1 MTRGAIVAVL
11 AVAALWSPQL
21 AAAGVQRPNPVL
33 VGRTVDYVTPLQ
45 TPSGGVAALEPLDPA
60 VTEQAVADGNYLAY
74 LQRDDLGG
82 FVPAPVGQ
90 FPLSSGGRNV
100 VGAGRHQSQIPTFAQ
115 AASGVVQSFAF
126 VGGGGSGAT
135 PDQGTSPV
143 QGLGTPPHVS
153 PPTNTNTV
161 PPPNQG
167 FAGAPPTTTTT
178 PSGTTTTTGKPPTGG
193 ATTTAP
199 TTTGR
204 GGGGGGGGGG
214 TTTTTTTT
222 PTTTTT
228 TTTTGTTTTTTTTSG
243 TTTTTSGGG
252 GGGSGGGSSTP
263 SCGTTGLAITSDLDG
278 CRIYAINM
286 APGDATYEHVTL
298 RNDSGGPVTLS
309 LRAAGTTNHLW
320 NDLQMG
326 VWQTGAAAP
335 SPLPP
340 LLWWTSGDNQL
351 TTLAAGASVS
361 YTIELY
367 LPGSAGN
374 DDQGLTA
381 SIDFIW
387 HAQG

>member
-1 MTRGAIVAVL
+1 
-11 AVAALWSPQL
+11 
-21 AAAGVQRPNPVL
+21 VQRPNPIL
-33 VGRTVDYVTPLQ
+33 VSRTVDYVTPLQ
-45 TPSGGVAALEPLDPA
+45 TSGGGVASLEPLDPA
-60 VTEQAVADGNYLAY
+60 VTAQAVADGNYLAY

-90 FPLSSGGRNV
+90 FALSSGGRNV
-100 VGAGRHQSQIPTFAQ
+100 VGVGHQSQIPTFAQ

-126 VGGGGSGAT
+126 VGGGGGGGAP
-135 PDQGTSPV
+135 PDQGTSAVP
-143 QGLGTPPHVS
+143 GLGTPPTVA
-153 PPTNTNTV
+153 PPANTNTV

-178 PSGTTTTTGKPPTGG
+178 PGSTTTTGPTSPGS
-193 ATTTAP
+193 TTAP
-199 TTTGR
+199 TTT

-214 TTTTTTTT
+214 GRGGTTTTAPPTTTT
-222 PTTTTT
+222 PTTTTPT
-228 TTTTGTTTTTTTTSG
+228 TTAPTTTAP
-243 TTTTTSGGG
+243 TTTSGGG
-252 GGGSGGGSSTP
+252 GGGGGSSP
-263 SCGTTGLAITSDLDG
+263 SCGTAGLRITSDLDG

-286 APGDATYEHVTL
+286 APGDATYEHVTI
-298 RNDSGGPVTLS
+298 RNESGAPVTLS
-309 LRAAGTTNHLW
+309 LRASGTTNHLW

-335 SPLPP
+335 SPVPP
-340 LLWWTSGDNQL
+340 LLWWTGGENQL
-351 TTLAAGASVS
+351 TTLAAGASVT

-367 LPGSAGN
+367 LPGTAGN